1 MKVNKNDT
9 VLVVSGNDKGKKG
22 KVLKVFPDKQRI
34 IVEGVRFI
42 KRHTKK
48 SNKNPQGG
56 IVEKEGS
63 IHASDVMVICSHC
76 NQPTR
81 IGRKRLEDGK
91 RARVCKKC
99 NEMIAASA

>member
-22 KVLKVFPDKQRI
+22 KVLKVFPEKERI
-34 IVEGVRFI
+34 IVEGVHFI

-63 IHASDVMVICSHC
+63 INASNVMVICGRC
-76 NQPTR
+76 NKPTR

-91 RARVCKKC
+91 HARICKKC
-99 NEMIAASA
+99 NEMIATSA

>member
-22 KVLKVFPDKQRI
+22 KVLKVFPVKERI
-34 IVEGVRFI
+34 IVEGVHFI

-63 IHASDVMVICSHC
+63 INASNVMVICGRC
-76 NQPTR
+76 NKPTR

-91 RARVCKKC
+91 HARICKKC
-99 NEMIAASA
+99 NEMIATSA

>member
-9 VLVVSGNDKGKKG
+9 VLVISGNDKGKKG
-22 KVLKVFPDKQRI
+22 KILKVFPAKQRI
-34 IVEGVRFI
+34 IVEGVHFI

-63 IHASDVMVICSHC
+63 INASNVMVICGRC

-91 RARVCKKC
+91 RARVCRKC
-99 NEMIAASA
+99 NEMIPASA